1 MFQKENSSIGSKNDV
16 PLGKKD
22 KKKLRDVAT
31 QQFSS
36 DASAQIDKIF
46 MEGSIS
52 VRKVQ
57 HEKLGK
63 VQLYYKSP
71 NADDGGDTHAAFW
84 PYSTTTQCIWMSIDV
99 GPNQFLH
106 APTVALLSV
115 IPHVPTVV
123 IPYQVSK
130 FICRGAHLM
139 RAGIHQG
146 CLPLPPDHNH
156 SPSMIVAVRV
166 HGNPQPFAVGQ
177 VTANTNANTVGPGTQ
192 GVGVEIWTSYGD
204 DLWRTTNSH
213 PPKSLVGLVINE
225 QGGAPFDNGNYGN
238 VGFLEGKMVRP
249 IMTIDDDEHDYDDND
264 DNEEDNQTGNVAR
277 TMLAHGTNPSSGIQ
291 DNGQLPTEGNEDH
304 NVANGDAPLI
314 SVESLEVSDLNDS
327 TASQPK
333 VDTSCEGD
341 AHDTVDDNDEN
352 PEDVLLHQA
361 VCKALVNLKDKE
373 LPMATSIFYA
383 NHVLPSRPPDTSI
396 ELKRT
401 SWKKFGPYLLE
412 MQREELL
419 VLSADKDKNPA
430 GFIKSVNRQ
439 HLDLRGI
446 KKEIMVD
453 PNGTKSKLS
462 IVTLYIIPNHFVDLM
477 GLNIDDV
484 KAANAKSEDRRGTG
498 FLTQPRS
505 EDHVGPTT

>member
-1 MFQKENSSIGSKNDV
+1 
-16 PLGKKD
+16 
-22 KKKLRDVAT
+22 
-31 QQFSS
+31 
-36 DASAQIDKIF
+36 
-46 MEGSIS
+46 
-52 VRKVQ
+52 
-57 HEKLGK
+57 
-63 VQLYYKSP
+63 
-71 NADDGGDTHAAFW
+71 
-84 PYSTTTQCIWMSIDV
+84 
-99 GPNQFLH
+99 
-106 APTVALLSV
+106 
-115 IPHVPTVV
+115 
-123 IPYQVSK
+123 
-130 FICRGAHLM
+130 
-139 RAGIHQG
+139 
-146 CLPLPPDHNH
+146 
-156 SPSMIVAVRV
+156 
-166 HGNPQPFAVGQ
+166 
-177 VTANTNANTVGPGTQ
+177 
-192 GVGVEIWTSYGD
+192 
-204 DLWRTTNSH
+204 
-213 PPKSLVGLVINE
+213 VGLVINE

-484 KAANAKSEDRRGTG
+484 KATNAKSEDRRGTG
-498 FLTQPRS
+498 FLTQPEVRAMLDHYLTS
-505 EDHVGPTT
+505 NELLNRGTATLDAPLTAALFKKDPNPPTSISRKDLNDRWMSAMEDAYALVEMPGSKILKLKRGSPPKVLLEVEKRQNKKFITRVRGVEEYGIHAEDFCRDVAKRFACSGAVETDVGRRAALKKNQVELVFQGNLVEELRALLVGDDRLSTHGGVKGSDYCVPKQSIEVDLKKGVPVKKSR